1 MALVL
6 KEREAEA
13 AAGRSKDLEMRGEE
27 RKRFT
32 AREDAI
38 GVGNEVRAETVI
50 WRELKNMAWN

>member
-6 KEREAEA
+6 RERETDAT
-13 AAGRSKDLEMRGEE
+13 GRRRKDLDERRPEE

-38 GVGNEVRAETVI
+38 ERVANCS
-50 WRELKNMAWN
+50 